1 MSIKFIDLNSQQ
13 LRLKDEINSGIQS
26 VLKHGQYIL
35 GPEVRKFEK
44 NLAKF
49 GKSKYALGCANGTDA
64 IVLPLLAWGIGPG
77 DAVFCPSFTYCA
89 TAEAIANTG
98 ATPVFIDVHRRTYN
112 IDPESL
118 ERAINEVKK
127 NRQLVPRAIIAVD
140 LFGQSANY
148 PILSAIAKSYD
159 LKLIADSA
167 QGFGTTLKGKHPL
180 HWADITTTSF
190 FPAKPLGC
198 YGDGGAI
205 LTNDDNLA
213 IRIESLRFHGKGV
226 EKYDNTHVGLNS
238 RLDTLQAA
246 ILLPK
251 LKIFSEE
258 INVRNFIANR
268 YIDGLK
274 DHVSCLPK
282 IMNGVI
288 STWAQ
293 FTIEVTD
300 PELFARRLKEKGI
313 PTARYYPKPVHQ
325 QSAYSHFPIEGKK
338 LLNTEDCSNHTISL
352 PMHPYLDNRTQDIII
367 EIVQK
372 AVK

>member
-64 IVLPLLAWGIGPG
+64 IVLPLLAWEIGPG

-205 LTNDDNLA
+205 LTNDENLA

-226 EKYDNTHVGLNS
+226 EKYDNTHIGLNS